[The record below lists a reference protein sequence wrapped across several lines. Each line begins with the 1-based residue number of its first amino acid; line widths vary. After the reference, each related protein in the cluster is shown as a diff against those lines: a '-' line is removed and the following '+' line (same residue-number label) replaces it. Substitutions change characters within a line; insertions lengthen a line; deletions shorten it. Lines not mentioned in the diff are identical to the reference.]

1 MSPLELREEGDLP
14 VGLELDGE
22 VHTRYVLR
30 AGTMADYLEVE
41 ASGMKAKG
49 DWHMNVALLARQLV
63 ALGGLTRQQ
72 ICVANLK
79 RLTMVDVVALMGA
92 VKRLEGRLR
101 TFRGGP
107 ADTGNAQDDVGPGSQ
122 DGME

>member
-1 MSPLELREEGDLP
+1 MSPLELREEGELP
-14 VGLELDGE
+14 VGLELDGV

-41 ASGMKAKG
+41 ASGMTAKG

-63 ALGGLTRQQ
+63 VLGSLTRPQ

-92 VKRLEGRLR
+92 VKRLEARLR
-101 TFRGGP
+101 TFRGSP
-107 ADTGNAQDDVGPGSQ
+107 ADAGNAQDDIGSGPQNGV
-122 DGME
+122 E